1 MRRYNSI
8 YHRDRCF
15 NGNYL
20 KKKHGNENSGELE
33 TKKGPAKKEEKKEK
47 GKKTDVG
54 ISDIKSRF
62 ILAHFHRVSTNEKK
76 NDSSKTLTV

>member
-20 KKKHGNENSGELE
+20 KKKKHGNENSGELE
-33 TKKGPAKKEEKKEK
+33 TKKGPAKKEEKKRK
-47 GKKTDVG
+47 RKKKRCWN
-54 ISDIKSRF
+54 I
-62 ILAHFHRVSTNEKK
+62 
-76 NDSSKTLTV
+76 

>member
-1 MRRYNSI
+1 MTDVSTVI
-8 YHRDRCF
+8 I
-15 NGNYL
+15 
-20 KKKHGNENSGELE
+20 KKKNMAMRTLANLKQKRGLQ
-33 TKKGPAKKEEKKEK
+33 KKKKKKKKEK
-47 GKKTDVG
+47 KNDVG

>member
-1 MRRYNSI
+1 MTDVSTVI
-8 YHRDRCF
+8 I
-15 NGNYL
+15 
-20 KKKHGNENSGELE
+20 KKNHGNENSGELE
-33 TKKGPAKKEEKKEK
+33 TKRGPAKKEEEKRKRKKNY
-47 GKKTDVG
+47 VG

>member
-47 GKKTDVG
+47 GKKTM
-54 ISDIKSRF
+54 
-62 ILAHFHRVSTNEKK
+62 LEY
-76 NDSSKTLTV
+76 LT